1 MAHFWQCVPNPPF
14 LSMPRNI
21 LPIVFLFFPVVY
33 YFSPSWP
40 NLVDSVIAWGREH
53 PSLWAPLVK
62 RSLAHLEILAE
73 PGEPDVQFK
82 QVQHPHKNL
91 TDKSFT
97 STLSPLHQDLTTM
110 FVLSVPDLQVTL
122 ISNLT

>member
-1 MAHFWQCVPNPPF
+1 MAHLWQCVPNPPP

-21 LPIVFLFFPVVY
+21 LPFVFLAFPVLY
-33 YFSPSWP
+33 FFSPSWP

-73 PGEPDVQFK
+73 PGKPTEQFK
-82 QVQHPHKNL
+82 KV
-91 TDKSFT
+91 
-97 STLSPLHQDLTTM
+97 
-110 FVLSVPDLQVTL
+110 
-122 ISNLT
+122 

>member
-1 MAHFWQCVPNPPF
+1 
-14 LSMPRNI
+14 MPRNI
-21 LPIVFLFFPVVY
+21 LPFVFLAFPVLY
-33 YFSPSWP
+33 YFCPSWP

-53 PSLWAPLVK
+53 PTLWAPLVK

-122 ISNLT
+122 IGILT